1 MKMTERKLRIPEE
14 LSVRLDAAAQ
24 ATELSKNREMWRRL
38 EKSLDDEKLG
48 AFVFSDPWT
57 FQLVNEFA
65 RLLHVV
71 GALEGQPW
79 FDDRRVLL
87 KALGVF
93 QRFWEV
99 GPEAVRGNPPDR
111 PRDHKDFMSFTML
124 DVMLE
129 VALRHRAS
137 SQEEQEPP
145 EEPRGFE

>member
-65 RLLHVV
+65 RLL
-71 GALEGQPW
+71 
-79 FDDRRVLL
+79 L

-111 PRDHKDFMSFTML
+111 PRDHKDFMSFTMIDL
-124 DVMLE
+124 MLQ
-129 VALRHRAS
+129 VALRHRA
-137 SQEEQEPP
+137 
-145 EEPRGFE
+145 